1 METSIPPPYLLP
13 LLLLH
18 CYYRNN
24 TTLQVKL
31 QLTDLMAEEVKLS
44 VKVSAAKEEL
54 AAAEAK
60 LAAAKVELAAAKVEL
75 AAAHTD
81 DKDIARDGVRSAQS
95 GVGSAQSGVVAA
107 QNLVNSWLG
116 ACAAPLAGPNQT

>member
-1 METSIPPPYLLP
+1 MIVVNQFQKQGSGNKYPPPYLLP

-60 LAAAKVELAAAKVEL
+60 LAAAKVENYS
-75 AAAHTD
+75 
-81 DKDIARDGVRSAQS
+81 GRSKS
-95 GVGSAQSGVVAA
+95 RRVV
-107 QNLVNSWLG
+107 L
-116 ACAAPLAGPNQT
+116 